1 MKIQEYYYMK
11 WLFYEIVGNSSTYSL
26 LSPEDLDDCFSDTVF
41 EAFKKWNYNKVN
53 YFKKLV
59 NWRLIDLYNKN
70 KEHEEYSF
78 IDWIKNER
86 CYDFNYKDW
95 KDIRFVLGQ
104 ILKEEELEMLLQNYI
119 DELSLEEVAVNFKI
133 SRSTI
138 KRRFSEIK
146 NKIREHKFMFEWIIF

>member
-11 WLFYEIVGNSSTYSL
+11 WLFYDIVGNSSIYSL
-26 LSPEDLDDCFSDTVF
+26 LPPEDLEDCFSDTVF

-70 KEHEEYSF
+70 KEHEECSF
-78 IDWIKNER
+78 IDGMKNER

-95 KDIRFVLGQ
+95 KDIKFVIEQ
-104 ILKEEELEMLLQNYI
+104 ILTKQELEMLLQNYI
-119 DELSLEEVAVNFKI
+119 DKITLEEIANNNKV
-133 SRSTI
+133 SLSTI

-146 NKIREHKFMFEWIIF
+146 EKIKKHKFMFEWIIF